1 MMHVCT
7 YIRVIVYLLES
18 NMCVFMHWFVGTL
31 LVTCVLAKVNQK
43 KVKGYR
49 GKDEQTSTEIKR
61 TRGEISLFILR
72 ATDWKCLF
80 FFPVITNCCTKK
92 NNDV

>member
-1 MMHVCT
+1 
-7 YIRVIVYLLES
+7 
-18 NMCVFMHWFVGTL
+18 MHWFVAGGTL

-49 GKDEQTSTEIKR
+49 GKDEQTSPEIKR

-72 ATDWKCLF
+72 ATDWKCF
-80 FFPVITNCCTKK
+80 FFPCYYELLHKEK
-92 NNDV
+92 Q